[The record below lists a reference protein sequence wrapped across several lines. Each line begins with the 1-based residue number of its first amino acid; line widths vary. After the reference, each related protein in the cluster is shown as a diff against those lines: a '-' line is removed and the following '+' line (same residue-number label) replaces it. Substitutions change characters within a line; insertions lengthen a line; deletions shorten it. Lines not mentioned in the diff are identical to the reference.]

1 MENAALQGLLAA
13 ALEAQLGDRE
23 TAEITARRILE
34 TALSWTPPTAPMA
47 RLDGIIAYAFGN
59 RLRPA
64 AAASVDAPLD
74 ERLADPGPVNAGLAD
89 IVAALHRLRPVRI
102 YAQWEIAR
110 VLRDRHALQEVVSI
124 EPELGDDG
132 RIIYLSTDGVAR
144 AAAALDRARAD
155 PAAAL
160 AVVAH
165 HDHARR
171 CVQIT
176 RAAGFA
182 AFVAAEVPLPSDY
195 DPQSGQTWTRRRDI
209 YLLHDMLAQ
218 LMALRADAIAKAW
231 PDGT

>member
-1 MENAALQGLLAA
+1 VDNAALQGLLTA

-23 TAEITARRILE
+23 TAGITARRIVE
-34 TALSWTPPTAPMA
+34 VALSWSPPSAPMA

-59 RLRPA
+59 RLRPEA
-64 AAASVDAPLD
+64 ATSVDAPLD
-74 ERLADPGPVNAGLAD
+74 DRLADPGPVNAGLAD
-89 IVAALHRLRPVRI
+89 VVAALHRQRPVRI

-110 VLRDRHALQEVVSI
+110 VLRDRHGLPDVVSI
-124 EPELGDDG
+124 EPEIGPEG
-132 RIIYLSTDGVAR
+132 QIIYLSTDGVAR
-144 AAAALDRARAD
+144 AAAAIDRARPD

-176 RAAGFA
+176 RAAGFE
-182 AFVAAEVPLPSDY
+182 AFVAADIPLPADY
-195 DPQSGQTWTRRRDI
+195 DPLSGQTWTRRRDI

-218 LMALRADAIAKAW
+218 LMALRAEAIAQAW
-231 PDGT
+231 PEG